1 MSNATAPSNIEGKV
15 SGHWNAWSSSSKNV
29 TKIKFKVGIT
39 KGKKD
44 KAILVAWEKRVENK
58 GHEFA
63 ELSQFVLNAD
73 DHI

>member
-29 TKIKFKVGIT
+29 TKLKFKVGIT

>member
-29 TKIKFKVGIT
+29 TKLKFKVGIT

-44 KAILVAWEKRVENK
+44 KAILVAWEKWVENK

-63 ELSQFVLNAD
+63 ELFQFVLNAD

>member
-15 SGHWNAWSSSSKNV
+15 SGHWNAWSSSSTNI
-29 TKIKFKVGIT
+29 TKLKFKVGIT

-44 KAILVAWEKRVENK
+44 KVILVAWEKWVEK

>member
-1 MSNATAPSNIEGKV
+1 MSNAIVPSTMEGKV

-29 TKIKFKVGIT
+29 TKLKFKVGIT

-44 KAILVAWEKRVENK
+44 KVILVAWEKWVEK

>member
-44 KAILVAWEKRVENK
+44 KAILVAWEKWVENK

-63 ELSQFVLNAD
+63 ELFQFVLNAD

>member
-1 MSNATAPSNIEGKV
+1 MSNATAPSTIEGKV

-29 TKIKFKVGIT
+29 TKLKFKVGIT

-44 KAILVAWEKRVENK
+44 KVILVAWEKWVENK

>member
-1 MSNATAPSNIEGKV
+1 MEGKV

-29 TKIKFKVGIT
+29 TKLKFKVGIT

-44 KAILVAWEKRVENK
+44 KVILVAWEKWVEK

>member
-29 TKIKFKVGIT
+29 TKLKFKVGIT

-44 KAILVAWEKRVENK
+44 KVILVAWEKWVEK